1 MTLGTIMVRVQSV
14 LGRGPYDQHENY
26 EQNEQST
33 DAVVHP
39 LPLLILKKM
48 KNIHELLNVAE
59 VYLVLY

>member
-1 MTLGTIMVRVQSV
+1 MVRVQSV

-39 LPLLILKKM
+39 LPLLILE
-48 KNIHELLNVAE
+48 KNEKYPWIYVMLNVAE

>member
-1 MTLGTIMVRVQSV
+1 MVVRMQSV

-39 LPLLILKKM
+39 LPLLILKKNE
-48 KNIHELLNVAE
+48 KYIHNVKRYRVVLSTRHLL
-59 VYLVLY
+59 